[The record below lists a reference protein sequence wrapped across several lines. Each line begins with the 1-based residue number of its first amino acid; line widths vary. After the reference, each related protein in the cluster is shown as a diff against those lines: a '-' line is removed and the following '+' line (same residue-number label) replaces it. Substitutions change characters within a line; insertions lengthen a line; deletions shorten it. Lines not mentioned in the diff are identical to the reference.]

1 VIIDESID
9 DYFEDAGHANI
20 RLFKRFWV
28 EEGTVLVY
36 DVEPVHV
43 KGGMHIGAFYLVTF
57 DDMSSEQAFGIGPSP
72 KEALENAKEQWDK
85 YAEENDNENP
95 FKEVLRELQEGGE

>member
-1 VIIDESID
+1 MIIDESLEEPGEAKI
-9 DYFEDAGHANI
+9 I
-20 RLFKRFWV
+20 LVKSFWV
-28 EEGTVLVY
+28 GEGSVMIY
-36 DVEPVHV
+36 DVNPIPVR
-43 KGGMHIGAFYLVTF
+43 GGMHIGAFYLVTF
-57 DDMSSEQAFGIGPSP
+57 DDMSSEQAFGIGSSP